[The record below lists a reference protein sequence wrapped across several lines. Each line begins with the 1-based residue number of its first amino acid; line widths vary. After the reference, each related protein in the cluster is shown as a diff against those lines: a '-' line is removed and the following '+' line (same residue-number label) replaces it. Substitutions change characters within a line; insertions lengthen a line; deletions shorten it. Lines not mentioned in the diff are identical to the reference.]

1 MSLSNTE
8 NSKANSRITTIT
20 DEEMLT
26 IQGEFIDLGKKINI
40 DTHCNAQVKI
50 RVEELRKL
58 LCEMRGRF
66 FLSEADINKALKQ
79 IDRNEDGMVDLDMLS
94 SVIEKH
100 DTEGII
106 YKALSQRSK
115 FREDFER
122 YDRDKNGFITI
133 DELKHVVKERT
144 GINISEKHVERMF
157 SEVDCNED
165 GFIDY
170 QEFCF
175 LMTKAFMRKRIMTAS
190 PSNSRQNSMRK
201 KSQNKI
207 EKAPSIK
214 EIN

>member
-1 MSLSNTE
+1 MSLLNTK
-8 NSKANSRITTIT
+8 NSETDSRTTTIT
-20 DEEMLT
+20 EEEMLI

-40 DTHCNAQVKI
+40 DPHCNAQVKI
-50 RVEELRKL
+50 QVEELRKL

-79 IDRNEDGMVDLDMLS
+79 IDTNGDGMVDLAMLS

-115 FREDFER
+115 FREEFER

-144 GINISEKHVERMF
+144 GINISEKHLERML

-170 QEFCF
+170 KEFCF
-175 LMTKAFMRKRIMTAS
+175 LMTKAFMRKRIVSAS

-201 KSQNKI
+201 KSQN
-207 EKAPSIK
+207 ETEQPTSIK

>member
-1 MSLSNTE
+1 MSASNTDS
-8 NSKANSRITTIT
+8 SKTDLRITNIT
-20 DEEMLT
+20 DEELLI

-40 DTHCNAQVKI
+40 DPHCNAQVKI
-50 RVEELRKL
+50 QVEELRKL

-79 IDRNEDGMVDLDMLS
+79 IDRNEDGMVDLEMLS

-100 DTEGII
+100 DTDGII

-144 GINISEKHVERMF
+144 GINISEKHLERML

-170 QEFCF
+170 KEFCF
-175 LMTKAFMRKRIMTAS
+175 LMTKTFMRKRIMSAS
-190 PSNSRQNSMRK
+190 PSNSRQNSIRK

>member
-8 NSKANSRITTIT
+8 SSKADLRITTIT
-20 DEEMLT
+20 DEEMLI

-40 DTHCNAQVKI
+40 DPHCNAQVKI
-50 RVEELRKL
+50 QVEELRKL

-79 IDRNEDGMVDLDMLS
+79 IDRNEDGMVDLEMLS

-100 DTEGII
+100 DTDGII

-144 GINISEKHVERMF
+144 GINISEKHLERML

-170 QEFCF
+170 KEFCF
-175 LMTKAFMRKRIMTAS
+175 LMTKTFMRKRIMSAS

>member
-1 MSLSNTE
+1 MPLLNTKNTE
-8 NSKANSRITTIT
+8 TDLKTTTIT
-20 DEEMLT
+20 DEEMLI
-26 IQGEFIDLGKKINI
+26 IQGEFIDLGKKMNI
-40 DTHCNAQVKI
+40 DPHCNAQVKI
-50 RVEELRKL
+50 HVEELRKL

-79 IDRNEDGMVDLDMLS
+79 IDTNGDGMVDLAMLK

-122 YDRDKNGFITI
+122 YDIDKNGFITL

-144 GINISEKHVERMF
+144 GINISEKHLEGML

-170 QEFCF
+170 KEFCF
-175 LMTKAFMRKRIMTAS
+175 LMTKAFMRKRIVSAS
-190 PSNSRQNSMRK
+190 PSNSRQNSIRK
-201 KSQNKI
+201 KSQNNT
-207 EKAPSIK
+207 EQPTSIK

>member
-1 MSLSNTE
+1 MPLLNTKNTE
-8 NSKANSRITTIT
+8 TDLKTTTIT
-20 DEEMLT
+20 DEEMLI
-26 IQGEFIDLGKKINI
+26 IQGEFIDLGKKMNI
-40 DTHCNAQVKI
+40 DPHCNAQVKI
-50 RVEELRKL
+50 HVEELRKL

-79 IDRNEDGMVDLDMLS
+79 IDTNGDGMVDLAMLK

-122 YDRDKNGFITI
+122 YDIDKNGFITL

-144 GINISEKHVERMF
+144 GINISEKHLEGML

-175 LMTKAFMRKRIMTAS
+175 LMTKAFMRKRIVSAS
-190 PSNSRQNSMRK
+190 PSNSRQNSIRK
-201 KSQNKI
+201 KSQNKT
-207 EKAPSIK
+207 EQPTSIK